1 MNFYKVKKSMK
12 LINCVMK
19 RNTNIKCY
27 CMNNITKKCE
37 SYVKFTFLAAKT
49 FFDVFFLFDD

>member
-1 MNFYKVKKSMK
+1 MK